1 MSFRF
6 RLSSLMRMATF
17 ISSETRIAWQR
28 GPGKIVGHFAPI
40 YQGGHPI
47 HFSSLGKTGTGKT
60 ITILYL
66 LQEFERLCADRGIP
80 FRQYHLDLCCP
91 VPCFRALNTLAC
103 LMGTSRHYKRGIS
116 LDELMTSIERHLGG
130 LTGYVVIFV
139 DEADNVRRDPDTFFK
154 FLVKRLTPQNSGAV
168 SGH

>member
-1 MSFRF
+1 
-6 RLSSLMRMATF
+6 MATF